1 MGGGI
6 VSLLGYGYYHYSGAS
21 TFINA
26 AHSAKSNFEAAFK
39 KSTEQAPAPSEAVQ
53 WLRETATSY
62 AGFIP
67 GAKAYV
73 NSAFDDIEAVQK
85 KHGDEVNKIVKD
97 AYDQL
102 KDVSKENASLDTVAK
117 AWDVVQVCEILSR

>member
-1 MGGGI
+1 
-6 VSLLGYGYYHYSGAS
+6 VS
-21 TFINA
+21 TFINS
-26 AHSAKSNFEAAFK
+26 AHSAKSKFEAAFE
-39 KSTEQAPAPSEAVQ
+39 KSIEQAPPPNEAIQ

-67 GAKAYV
+67 GAKGYV

-102 KDVSKENASLDTVAK
+102 KDVSEENASLDTVAK
-117 AWDVVQVCEILSR
+117 AWDVVQVYENLSR